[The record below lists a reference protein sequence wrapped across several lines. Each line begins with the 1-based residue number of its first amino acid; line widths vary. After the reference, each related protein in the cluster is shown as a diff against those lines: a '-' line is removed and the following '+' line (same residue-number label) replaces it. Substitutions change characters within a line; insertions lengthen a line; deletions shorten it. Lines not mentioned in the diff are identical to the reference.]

1 MPLPTAPALAE
12 PLPPILPIETTWLP
26 FPPAPAVKPPAPPL
40 STVIERRP
48 SLELTLVVVPPTDTE
63 LDEVDNSP
71 PPPSLLFDGD
81 DEVGVAAKIE
91 TDASATPGA
100 DVGAGVGRGAGDD
113 ATVCVAV
120 EIGGVAGVVV
130 PELDPPL
137 SLDGGGGGVGAGDS
151 GIATSSDL
159 VLESPAAFST

>member
-1 MPLPTAPALAE
+1 MEPPT
-12 PLPPILPIETTWLP
+12 
-26 FPPAPAVKPPAPPL
+26 PPL

-63 LDEVDNSP
+63 LDEVDDSP
-71 PPPSLLFDGD
+71 PPPSLLFARD

-91 TDASATPGA
+91 NNASATTGA
-100 DVGAGVGRGAGDD
+100 DVGAGVGRGAGGD

-120 EIGGVAGVVV
+120 EVGGVAGVVV
-130 PELDPPL
+130 LELDPPL
-137 SLDGGGGGVGAGDS
+137 SLDGAGGGVGAGDS
-151 GIATSSDL
+151 GIATSNDL